1 MLNGGIAFLCGGGA
15 TVFVHVLG
23 LLGLAGRLR
32 EAEVP
37 SGWGISEFGHVRG
50 RIYSSLRV
58 LATALECIFR
68 VFRLNL
74 KLKLRETPMFEQS
87 LRTDI

>member
-23 LLGLAGRLR
+23 LLGLAGEACGGGFGRLR
-32 EAEVP
+32 MP

-68 VFRLNL
+68 VFSL
-74 KLKLRETPMFEQS
+74 KSKVETEGNA
-87 LRTDI
+87 DV

>member
-1 MLNGGIAFLCGGGA
+1 MLNGGIAFLSGGGA

-23 LLGLAGRLR
+23 LLGLAGRFWG
-32 EAEVP
+32 AEVP

-68 VFRLNL
+68 VFRLKL
-74 KLKLRETPMFEQS
+74 SLKLRETPMLEQS
-87 LRTDI
+87 LRMDI

>member
-15 TVFVHVLG
+15 TVFVHMLG
-23 LLGLAGRLR
+23 LLGLAGRFWG
-32 EAEVP
+32 AEVP

-74 KLKLRETPMFEQS
+74 RLKLRETPMLEQS
-87 LRTDI
+87 LRMDI

>member
-1 MLNGGIAFLCGGGA
+1 M
-15 TVFVHVLG
+15 
-23 LLGLAGRLR
+23 
-32 EAEVP
+32 P

-74 KLKLRETPMFEQS
+74 RLKLRETPMFEQS
-87 LRTDI
+87 LRMDT

>member
-1 MLNGGIAFLCGGGA
+1 M
-15 TVFVHVLG
+15 HVLG

-37 SGWGISEFGHVRG
+37 NGWGISEFGHVRG
-50 RIYSSLRV
+50 RIYSSLKV

-87 LRTDI
+87 LRMDT

>member
-1 MLNGGIAFLCGGGA
+1 MR
-15 TVFVHVLG
+15 VLG
-23 LLGLAGRLR
+23 LLGLAGRFWG
-32 EAEVP
+32 AEVP

-74 KLKLRETPMFEQS
+74 RLKLRDTPVSERVMGVKP
-87 LRTDI
+87 